1 MKFPQEKFGMVSLTV
16 FILQSLMVAM
26 ETSMGTKESVV
37 IEKSQHFL
45 KIFHVLGMI
54 LGVLQVIAFF
64 DLCSPTDEKT
74 EIS

>member
-1 MKFPQEKFGMVSLTV
+1 MVSLTI

-26 ETSMGTKESVV
+26 EISMGTKECHN

-54 LGVLQVIAFF
+54 LGVLHVIAFF
-64 DLCSPTDEKT
+64 DLCSPTDEKA